1 MKHEDTVLAGIAG
14 YVDTL
19 GFVALFGLF
28 TAHVTGNFVLIGA
41 QAGGFAEGAL
51 IKLMAFPAFVI
62 GVVLSSFLVRW
73 LPRPLAPSVLYGTQT
88 VLLLAFCLMG
98 IRISPVVDPND
109 LNVILCGMTGATAM
123 GIQNAHSRLIV
134 RVGVPNTVMTGNV
147 TQAVL
152 DIVELVG
159 RRCSQEVRQAA
170 RGRLSRTLPAV
181 AAFGLGAIAGAVA
194 YREMLFLALLL
205 PVALLATMTLIAWR
219 RRPLPQSES
228 IGAVNER

>member
-1 MKHEDTVLAGIAG
+1 MKHEDTLLAGIAG

-51 IKLMAFPAFVI
+51 IKLMAFPAFVA

-73 LPRPLAPSVLYGTQT
+73 LPRPLAPSALYATQAM
-88 VLLLAFCLMG
+88 LLLAFCLMG
-98 IRISPVVDPND
+98 IQISPVVDPD
-109 LNVILCGMTGATAM
+109 DMDVILCGMTGATAM

-159 RRCSQEVRQAA
+159 RRCSQEVRQKA
-170 RGRLSRTLPAV
+170 RGRLSKTLPAV

-194 YREMLFLALLL
+194 YREMLFIALLL
-205 PVALLATMTLIAWR
+205 PVALLASMTLVAWR
-219 RRPLPQSES
+219 RRPLAQSES
-228 IGAVNER
+228 AGAVDER

>member
-51 IKLMAFPAFVI
+51 IKLLAFPAFVA

-88 VLLLAFCLMG
+88 VLLLAFCLTG
-98 IRISPVVDPND
+98 IRLSPVVDPED
-109 LNVILCGMTGATAM
+109 INVILCGMTGATAM

-152 DIVELVG
+152 DIVDLIG
-159 RRCSQEVRQAA
+159 RRCSQEIRQAA
-170 RGRLSRTLPAV
+170 RARLSRTLPAV

-194 YREMLFLALLL
+194 YREMLFVALLL
-205 PVALLATMTLIAWR
+205 PVALLAAMTLVAWR
-219 RRPLPQSES
+219 RRPPAHSDS
-228 IGAVNER
+228 AGAIDER